1 MVQELP
7 ESNNLELLLWL
18 CRRRKRFRVTGLSM
32 FPLLKP
38 DEEVLVNYD
47 AYQKQLP
54 QVGDL
59 VIAHHPHQAHF
70 KLIKRIIDI
79 NHHLYFLQGDN
90 EDLSTDSR
98 HFGAV
103 SLHLI
108 LGKVTCRFP

>member
-1 MVQELP
+1 MTQTLP

-18 CRRRKRFRVTGLSM
+18 CRRRKRFRVNGLSM

-38 DEEVLVNYD
+38 DEEVLVNYS
-47 AYQKQLP
+47 AYDKNLP
-54 QVGDL
+54 QVGDV
-59 VIAHHPHQAHF
+59 VIADHPERDNFQ
-70 KLIKRIIDI
+70 LIKRIVKI
-79 NHHLYFLQGDN
+79 NDNLYFLQGDH

-103 SLHLI
+103 SLSLI